1 MHNGGFLR
9 VLYLIGAVSFLL
21 DIYAYG
27 GVKTWVK
34 GWKSAR
40 RQKFALRTYLVAFV
54 GVTLLFLIGITV
66 TTHKYLT
73 RFQEWVLTLFLTFL
87 ITKLIFIIVLLLG
100 DIVRFFWGIFN
111 RLLKPKTKQSGP
123 FFPSRRRFIAE
134 AGILLAAI
142 PFTGFFYAMFKGKY
156 DYRVHEISLYFDDLP
171 ESFDGFTITQLSDF
185 HSGSFDNMSA
195 VTRGIHIAK
204 ALQSDLFVFTGD
216 LVNNMAWE
224 VEPYLSLFSEMKAPY
239 GQFSILGNHDYGD
252 YARWDNPEQKA
263 SNHQKIK
270 EFHKELG
277 YRLMLNENTVIR
289 KGSDQLALIGVEN
302 WGRGFIQRGDID
314 EALEGVDKNA
324 FKILL
329 SHDPTHWE
337 EKIRYHPTTIH
348 LTLSGHTHGAQF
360 GIETDK
366 LRWSPVQYRYL
377 DWAGLAHEKDRYL
390 YVNRGFG
397 FLAFSGRLGI
407 WPEITKITLKKKIS

>member
-1 MHNGGFLR
+1 MNNGGFMR
-9 VLYLIGAVSFLL
+9 VLCLIGAVSLLL
-21 DIYAYG
+21 DIYAYS
-27 GVKTWVK
+27 GVKTWVR
-34 GWKSAR
+34 GWKSNR
-40 RQKFALRTYLVAFV
+40 RQKIVLRTYLLAFV
-54 GVTLLFLIGITV
+54 GVTLLFLIGMVV

-73 RFQEWVLTLFLTFL
+73 RFQEWLLSLFLTFL
-87 ITKLIFIIVLLLG
+87 LTKLIFIIVLLLG
-100 DIVRFFWGIFN
+100 DTVRFFWGIFR
-111 RLLKPKTKQSGP
+111 RLFKPKAKQSGP

-134 AGILLAAI
+134 AGILLAAL
-142 PFTGFFYAMFKGKY
+142 PFTGFLYAMFKGKY
-156 DYRVHEISLYFDDLP
+156 DYRVHEITLYFNDLP
-171 ESFDGFTITQLSDF
+171 VSFDGFTITQLSDF

-195 VTRGIHIAK
+195 VTRGIDIAK
-204 ALQSDLFVFTGD
+204 AQRSDLFVFTGD

-224 VEPYLSLFSEMKAPY
+224 VEPYLSLFSQLKAPY
-239 GQFSILGNHDYGD
+239 GQFSILGNHDYGE

-263 SNHQKIK
+263 ANLQKIK
-270 EFHKELG
+270 EHHKDLG

-302 WGRGFIQRGDID
+302 WGRGFIQLGDID
-314 EALEGVDKNA
+314 KALEGVEKNA

-377 DWAGLAHEKDRYL
+377 DWAGLTNEQDRYL

-407 WPEITKITLKKKIS
+407 WPEITKITLKRKIS

>member
-1 MHNGGFLR
+1 MHYGGFIR
-9 VLYLIGAVSFLL
+9 VLFIICAVSLLL
-21 DIYAYG
+21 DIYAYS
-27 GVKTWVK
+27 GVKTWVR
-34 GWKSAR
+34 GWKSVR
-40 RQKFALRTYLVAFV
+40 RQKIAQRTYLVAFV
-54 GVTLLFLIGITV
+54 GVTLLFIIGITV

-87 ITKLIFIIVLLLG
+87 ITKLIFIVVLLLG
-100 DIVRFFWGIFN
+100 DTVRFFWGLVR
-111 RLLKPKTKQSGP
+111 RLFKGKAVKNEP

-134 AGILLAAI
+134 AGILLAAL

-156 DYRVHEISLYFDDLP
+156 DYRLHEITLYFDDLP
-171 ESFDGFTITQLSDF
+171 TSFDGFTITQLSDF

-195 VTRGIHIAK
+195 VTRGINIAK

-224 VEPYLSLFSEMKAPY
+224 VEPYLSLFSQMKAPY
-239 GQFSILGNHDYGD
+239 GQFSIFGNHDYGD
-252 YARWDNPEQKA
+252 YARWDNPEQKVA
-263 SNHQKIK
+263 NLQKIK
-270 EFHKELG
+270 DHHKDMG
-277 YRLMLNENTVIR
+277 YRLMLNENTVIS
-289 KGSDQLALIGVEN
+289 KGSDQLTLIGVEN

-314 EALEGVDKNA
+314 KALEGVDKNS

-329 SHDPTHWE
+329 SHDPSHWE
-337 EKIRYHPTTIH
+337 EKIRFHSTTIQ

-377 DWAGLAHEKDRYL
+377 DWAGLTNEKDRYL

-407 WPEITKITLKKKIS
+407 WPEITKITLKKKTA

>member
-1 MHNGGFLR
+1 MRGGGFLR
-9 VLYLIGAVSFLL
+9 VLYIISLVSLLL
-21 DIYAYG
+21 DIYAYH
-27 GVKTWVK
+27 GVKTWVS

-40 RQKFALRTYLVAFV
+40 RQKIALLLYLLTFT
-54 GVTLLFLIGITV
+54 GVTILFLAAVTF
-66 TTHKYLT
+66 TTHYLT
-73 RFQEWVLTLFLTFL
+73 RFQEWALSLFLTFL

-100 DIVRFFWGIFN
+100 DIVRFFWGIGRRVAN
-111 RLLKPKTKQSGP
+111 PKVVSGGP

-142 PFTGFFYAMFKGKY
+142 PFTGFFYAMFRGKY
-156 DYRVHEISLYFDDLP
+156 DYRVHPVTLYFDDLP
-171 ESFDGFTITQLSDF
+171 SSFDGFTITQLSDF

-195 VTRGIHIAK
+195 VTRGIEIAM

-224 VEPYLSLFSEMKAPY
+224 VEPYLTLFGQLKAPY

-252 YARWDNPEQKA
+252 YARWDSPEQKA
-263 SNHQKIK
+263 ANHEKIK
-270 EFHKELG
+270 EHHKTLG
-277 YRLMLNENTVIR
+277 YRLMLNENTIIR

-302 WGRGFIQRGDID
+302 WGRGFIQVGDID
-314 EALEGVDKNA
+314 KALEGVDKNA

-348 LTLSGHTHGAQF
+348 LTLSGHTHGAQL
-360 GIETDK
+360 GVESDK
-366 LRWSPVQYRYL
+366 WRWSPVQYRYL
-377 DWAGLAHEKDRYL
+377 DWAGLAHEKDRFL

-407 WPEITKITLKKKIS
+407 WPEITKITLKKNKPK